1 MVKAITPKSRRKD
14 VYYSDVRKDLFANLV
29 NADVT
34 RKTDEDAVKESIKNL
49 IMTDTGERLFQPNIG
64 CDVRRQLFNN
74 FTPQTKFS
82 IESAITTTIGQYE
95 PRCQLISV
103 DARPSTDDNSILI
116 TIIFNVINIAE
127 PVELVLTLERAR

>member
-1 MVKAITPKSRRKD
+1 MVKVITPKTRRKD
-14 VYYSDVRKDLFANLV
+14 VYYSDVRKDMFANLV
-29 NADVT
+29 NADVS
-34 RKTDEDAVKESIKNL
+34 RKNDEEAVKESIKNL
-49 IMTDTGERLFQPNIG
+49 VLTDTGERLFQPNIG

-82 IESAITTTIGQYE
+82 IENSITTTINQYE

-103 DARPSTDDNSILI
+103 DARPSQDENSILI
-116 TIIFNVINIAE
+116 TIVFNVINIAE

>member
-1 MVKAITPKSRRKD
+1 MVKAITPRSRRKD
-14 VYYSDVRKDLFANLV
+14 VFYSDVRKDMFANLV

-34 RKTDEDAVKESIKNL
+34 RKTDEDSVKESIKNL
-49 IMTDTGERLFQPNIG
+49 VMTDTGERLFRPSIG

-82 IESAITTTIGQYE
+82 IESSITTTIEQYE

-103 DARPSTDDNSILI
+103 DARPSPDENTILI